1 MSDVY
6 QEEQKETILINGIRL
21 PLMPTDISAFS
32 DNAILSEVY
41 IRAPGAFAFRSKHS
55 SSVIHFTLNL
65 PITSS
70 ASTVLYSQ
78 QERDLWEAGSKL
90 ISSMDA
96 YPFCFVK
103 SDRIK
108 SYLGDRAETSSGD
121 LMILVL
127 KIT

>member
-65 PITSS
+65 PITSFFCS
-70 ASTVLYSQ
+70 SVNISGRPTFFT
-78 QERDLWEAGSKL
+78 KL
-90 ISSMDA
+90 
-96 YPFCFVK
+96 FV
-103 SDRIK
+103 
-108 SYLGDRAETSSGD
+108 G
-121 LMILVL
+121 
-127 KIT
+127 

>member
-6 QEEQKETILINGIRL
+6 QEEQKETILINGIKL
-21 PLMPTDISAFS
+21 PLMPSDISAFS

-70 ASTVLYSQ
+70 ASKVLYSQ
-78 QERDLWEAGSKL
+78 QERDFATMNG
-90 ISSMDA
+90 
-96 YPFCFVK
+96 
-103 SDRIK
+103 
-108 SYLGDRAETSSGD
+108 
-121 LMILVL
+121 
-127 KIT
+127 KITAVK